1 MKKNKTSKN
10 WLTKQHRDI
19 YVKKSKI
26 DGYRSR
32 SAYKLIE
39 IENKFN
45 IFKNTKTFLDL
56 GSYPGGWTQ
65 VAKEKIRSGKIL
77 SVDLKKMQLIDGT
90 DFILGDFLIP
100 ETKLK
105 IINFFKNRVDIIVSD
120 MATNTT
126 GNKTLDVINTGEL
139 CLQAM
144 EFSKDLFK
152 KDCVFVSK
160 IFMGSNFNE
169 IIKYAKKIFKIVK
182 INKPESSRKESKENY
197 IVCRNLN

>member
-1 MKKNKTSKN
+1 MKKNKISKN
-10 WLTKQHRDI
+10 WLIKQHRDI

-77 SVDLKKMQLIDGT
+77 SVDLKKMQSIEGT
-90 DFILGDFLIP
+90 DFILGDFLYY
-100 ETKLK
+100 L
-105 IINFFKNRVDIIVSD
+105 
-120 MATNTT
+120 
-126 GNKTLDVINTGEL
+126 
-139 CLQAM
+139 
-144 EFSKDLFK
+144 
-152 KDCVFVSK
+152 
-160 IFMGSNFNE
+160 
-169 IIKYAKKIFKIVK
+169 
-182 INKPESSRKESKENY
+182 
-197 IVCRNLN
+197 RN